1 MEAFVYAAWDLRTD
15 MNDLVFRV
23 FDPLLARLFVRFKNK
38 LHLHTYRVSF
48 DDNEVTEIRK
58 VDPIKKQVCSILDY
72 PRERLSIHRIIPL
85 MCIMNLTTRVINLMV
100 IIKLIVMKIHKV
112 KRITIR

>member
-23 FDPLLARLFVRFKNK
+23 FDPLLARLFFRFKNK
-38 LHLHTYRVSF
+38 LHLHTCRVIF

-58 VDPIKKQVCSILDY
+58 VDPGKKQVCSILDY
-72 PRERLSIHRIIPL
+72 PRKRLSIHRRIPSHVHHESH
-85 MCIMNLTTRVINLMV
+85 NSGPQPNGDPKTNSNENP
-100 IIKLIVMKIHKV
+100 
-112 KRITIR
+112 

>member
-38 LHLHTYRVSF
+38 LHLYTYRFSF

-58 VDPIKKQVCSILDY
+58 VDPGKKRCAPS
-72 PRERLSIHRIIPL
+72 
-85 MCIMNLTTRVINLMV
+85 LTIQENVYRYIG
-100 IIKLIVMKIHKV
+100 
-112 KRITIR
+112 